1 MVIGTSAV
9 LAILLNEPERREFN
23 EAIEAADSIGI
34 SAATFVETSIVL
46 EARFGSDG
54 VRDLDL
60 FLSLAKIELVD
71 VDVEQ
76 AHAARQAFSEF
87 GKGRHSAGLNFG
99 GCFSYALAK
108 VRGER
113 LLFKG
118 DDFPKTDIER
128 FAS

>member
-1 MVIGTSAV
+1 MVIDTSAV

-23 EAIEAADSIGI
+23 EAIEAAESIGI
-34 SAATFVETSIVL
+34 SAATFVETSIVV

-54 VRDLDL
+54 LRDLDL
-60 FLSLAKIELVD
+60 FLNLAKIELVD
-71 VDVEQ
+71 VDFEQ

-99 GCFSYALAK
+99 DCFSYALAK

-118 DDFPKTDIER
+118 DDFGKTDIER